1 MVSKTVQRKIT
12 EQPSHYNHLERM
24 SVGELLQHINDED
37 HLVAEAVSKAL
48 PQIEALVEAIEPR
61 MKRGGRL
68 FYIGSGTSGRLGV
81 LDASELP
88 PTFGVS
94 EEWVVG
100 IIAGGDHALR
110 HAVEKAEDV
119 AEQGWLDLQAYHLK
133 ADDAVIGIAASGTTP
148 YVIGAVEQARQQGL
162 LTGCITSNPDTPL
175 AAAVDYPIET
185 IVGPEF
191 VTGSSRM
198 KSGTA
203 QKMVLDMIS
212 TSLMIRM
219 GRVRGNRMVKMQLKN
234 AKLVDRGTRMLQEF
248 LGLDYEEAQRRLL
261 DAGSVDGVLREEQ
274 AFETTDSDC

>member
-1 MVSKTVQRKIT
+1 MEKIT
-12 EQPSHYNHLERM
+12 EQPSHYDNLEQM
-24 SVGELLQHINDED
+24 SVGELLQHINQED
-37 HLVAEAVSKAL
+37 ALVAEAVRRVI
-48 PQIEALVEAIEPR
+48 PQIQALVEAVEPR

-68 FYIGSGTSGRLGV
+68 FYVGAGTSGRLGV

-94 EEWVVG
+94 EDRVIG
-100 IIAGGDHALR
+100 LIAGGDRALR
-110 HAVEKAEDV
+110 HAVEKAEDFPEKGWEDLLAFSPT
-119 AEQGWLDLQAYHLK
+119 AEDTVL
-133 ADDAVIGIAASGTTP
+133 GIAASGSTP
-148 YVIGAVEQARQQGL
+148 YVIGAVCEARKNGL

-203 QKMVLDMIS
+203 QKMVLNMIS

-219 GRVRGNRMVKMQLKN
+219 GRVRGNRMVKMQLTN
-234 AKLVDRGTRMLQEF
+234 AKLVDRGTRMIQET
-248 LGLDYEEAQRRLL
+248 LGLSYDEAQERLL
-261 DAGSVDGVLREEQ
+261 ETGSVDKVLRNK
-274 AFETTDSDC
+274 

>member
-24 SVGELLQHINDED
+24 TVGELLQHINEED
-37 HLVAEAVSKAL
+37 RQVAEAVNHAL

-68 FYIGSGTSGRLGV
+68 FYVGAGTSGRLGV

-100 IIAGGDHALR
+100 IIAGGDEALR

-119 AEQGWLDLQAYHLK
+119 AEYGWRDLEAYHPK
-133 ADDAVIGIAASGTTP
+133 EDDVVVGIAASGTTP
-148 YVIGAVEQARQQGL
+148 YVIGAVEQARQRGL

-175 AAAVDYPIET
+175 AAAADYPIET

-203 QKMVLDMIS
+203 QKMVLNMIS

-219 GRVRGNRMVKMQLKN
+219 GRVRGNRMIKMQLKN

-248 LGLDYEEAQRRLL
+248 LGLDYAEAQRRLL
-261 DAGSVDGVLREEQ
+261 DAGSVNL
-274 AFETTDSDC
+274 FFYL